1 MQILK
6 DYAKSLFTAF
16 IGLTGI
22 LILLSFLAFF
32 PTLEISALKYG
43 IGLQ

>member
-16 IGLTGI
+16 IVLTCI

-32 PTLEISALKYG
+32 PLEISALKYG